1 MIPDMA
7 VMDCL
12 IGHKCNDYNYMVKR
26 ELRSGAR
33 LLLFECGHIQ
43 FRQKTEVLPRNDI
56 KKNSW
61 GRKYEFD
68 PE

>member
-1 MIPDMA
+1 MVPD
-7 VMDCL
+7 VTVTDYL
-12 IGHKCNDYNYMVKR
+12 SGHRCNDYNYMVRR

-56 KKNSW
+56 KKSSW